1 MSYLCELKKIVSN
14 LKRQLYEGVKISHKK
29 LTTRS
34 FYLIV
39 TMIMLTVNM
48 EL

>member
-1 MSYLCELKKIVSN
+1 MK
-14 LKRQLYEGVKISHKK
+14 GVKISHKK
-29 LTTRS
+29 PATMS

-39 TMIMLTVNM
+39 TMMMLTVNM